1 MQEDAAPPAAVRQA
15 TAADVPAIVDV
26 YIRAYAQ
33 PPWLERHEPISSE
46 GYLRWVMSQPG
57 TFCLVSVAVA
67 VAVAPAGAA
76 AGAGAERGAGDG
88 VVQGIVL
95 AGPRAYADFVTD
107 WERLA
112 DRPPD
117 GWPPVPGRL
126 GYIWEIAVVP
136 EGQRRGQGS
145 ALLGGAIERL
155 RAEGADAVVLRSS
168 ERAVAAVGMYRRFG
182 FRRLPVT
189 ERIDPLSGPW
199 LLRLDAPPP
208 APDGAAAGE
217 PSR

>member
-57 TFCLVSVAVA
+57 TFCLVSVADS
-67 VAVAPAGAA
+67 VAPAG
-76 AGAGAERGAGDG
+76 GG

-208 APDGAAAGE
+208 APDGAAAGDL
-217 PSR
+217 PR